1 MLTKD
6 NVTRWIA
13 ERRNKTI
20 NDLKGQLNDLLCE
33 FLDTTPECQALY
45 RKFRLAILEVK
56 DMVDEIDLYVGVNY
70 FCQNPNFS
78 ILFDKQGFIAGYI
91 FSKEECLKEQEKI
104 KELHQ
109 RILEVELQHN
119 ELIYKC
125 RSFKSPQKAVQYLQ
139 ENGFDTS
146 SLQNITKEDE

>member
-20 NDLKGQLNDLLCE
+20 DDLKEQLNDLLCE

-70 FCQNPNFS
+70 F
-78 ILFDKQGFIAGYI
+78 
-91 FSKEECLKEQEKI
+91 
-104 KELHQ
+104 
-109 RILEVELQHN
+109 
-119 ELIYKC
+119 
-125 RSFKSPQKAVQYLQ
+125 
-139 ENGFDTS
+139 
-146 SLQNITKEDE
+146 